1 MDVEAGR
8 YWMGVLAGVLYAAHG
23 EDRGGEPII
32 GALVAPR
39 EKDLESPH
47 APKMCRVYVCICND
61 RVHVPLEYRYSAVM
75 YGDRVD
81 AFFP

>member
-39 EKDLESPH
+39 EKGLESPH
-47 APKMCRVYVCICND
+47 APKCVGYMCVYVTTEHTYLLSID
-61 RVHVPLEYRYSAVM
+61 IRV
-75 YGDRVD
+75 
-81 AFFP
+81 